1 MRCNFLPSFDN
12 FFSWINKIKQLLCA
26 GGNHPGSVVC
36 IGEGSGVAFNGRM
49 CSSPVSSSQCKASY
63 FTWKVSSL
71 PIFLLSTEFVL
82 IVCTRQ
88 TKSHFFAHEIK
99 WISCTVQS
107 YLFWYIVV
115 SSSNHDGSSGHT
127 ALLEDSIDLAKML
140 QTHGF
145 VVPPEPTSTL
155 LHLSSLASS
164 PSTTTPQPDAPLF
177 KRQHAILDNR
187 LDELGRLLEPWRVSN
202 YKTI

>member
-1 MRCNFLPSFDN
+1 
-12 FFSWINKIKQLLCA
+12 
-26 GGNHPGSVVC
+26 
-36 IGEGSGVAFNGRM
+36 
-49 CSSPVSSSQCKASY
+49 
-63 FTWKVSSL
+63 
-71 PIFLLSTEFVL
+71 
-82 IVCTRQ
+82 
-88 TKSHFFAHEIK
+88 
-99 WISCTVQS
+99 
-107 YLFWYIVV
+107 VV

-145 VVPPEPTSTL
+145 VVPAEPTSTL

-177 KRQHAILDNR
+177 KRQHAVLDNR

-202 YKTI
+202 YEAV